1 MKTRKLLAATLLAA
15 IAESATAESI
25 TLEPVLVS
33 ATKTETTDINAT
45 YASEVYDANDIASS
59 GAQDIYAFLNQNT
72 SVSVMPSFGNPYSQL
87 IDMRGYGIGNG
98 YQNIAITINGRRL
111 NNIDLTEPLLSSI
124 SLNNIDRIEITKGSG
139 SVIYG
144 DNATAGSIQIYTND
158 EISHSIGTSFGNEGQ
173 KSASLSTGYAH
184 DYFNLAVSGDHSE
197 LDGFKDKDS
206 DDFTNE
212 SSNANSHVALDVLP
226 TDKLKVSVGREHS
239 TIDTRYTGSLTRAQ
253 YNDDPK
259 QNNGSPYKQQKYH
272 TDTVFFGIEAEITN
286 NFQVLYNHSDE
297 DKVSNFATFSSVA
310 EYDYKSDEL
319 LLKYHNNQFTLTTG
333 AQRFDGERDGFG
345 SVTSKENTG
354 YFIQGE
360 YMFDDFTVSLGGRK
374 ELVEYKH
381 SSTSSNLKDE
391 HDLYAYDIGFNM
403 PLTDKITMFS
413 NFNKA
418 FQAPDIDRFF
428 TGGKFNNF
436 IEPAKVKTLNVGF
449 NYLSEYDKT
458 KITFFRAELDD
469 EIYYFST
476 GNYLTSFNTNIDE
489 SYKYGVEIQNRHK
502 FNDQWLSSVTYA
514 YTRAIIDK
522 ENQGNGSFD
531 DKNLPGVSRHNVTV
545 ALHYSPTDSSKFV
558 LSHNYRSESYAL
570 NDFANNFSQKQP
582 RYESTSLA
590 YNFTYDNLVLSANVN
605 NIFDKSNGLQVSD
618 DVIYPVN
625 FTRSW
630 TVGARY
636 NF

>member
-1 MKTRKLLAATLLAA
+1 MKTRKILATTLLASIANSA
-15 IAESATAESI
+15 IAESI

-45 YASEVYDANDIASS
+45 YASEVYDSNDISSS
-59 GAQDIYAFLNQNT
+59 GAQTIYAFLNQNT
-72 SVSVMPSFGNPYSQL
+72 SVTVMPSFGNPYSQL
-87 IDMRGYGIGNG
+87 IDMRGYGVNDG
-98 YQNIAITINGRRL
+98 YQNIAVTVNGRRL
-111 NNIDLTEPLLSSI
+111 NNIDLTAPLLSSI

-144 DNATAGSIQIYTND
+144 DNATAGSIQIYTKD
-158 EISHSIGTSFGNEGQ
+158 EINHTVGVAFGNKGQ
-173 KSASLSTGYAH
+173 QTGSFSTGYSH

-197 LDGFKDKDS
+197 LDGFKKKDS
-206 DDFTNE
+206 DGFTNE
-212 SSNANSHVALDVLP
+212 SSNANTHVALDLLP
-226 TDKLKVSVGREHS
+226 TDKLKLSVGRDHS
-239 TIDTRYTGSLTRAQ
+239 TIDTRYTGSLTREQ
-253 YNDDPK
+253 YKDDPK

-272 TDTVFFGIEAEITN
+272 TDTVFFGVDAEITDSL
-286 NFQVLYNHSDE
+286 QLIYNHFDE
-297 DKVSNFATFSSVA
+297 DKVSNFATYSSVA

-319 LLKYHNNQFTLTTG
+319 LLKYQNNQFTLTTG
-333 AQRFDGERDGFG
+333 TQRFDGERDGFG
-345 SVTSKENTG
+345 SKTSKENTG
-354 YFIQGE
+354 YFVQGE
-360 YMFDDFTVSLGGRK
+360 YMFDNFTLSLGGRK
-374 ELVEYKH
+374 ESVEYKH
-381 SSTSSNLKDE
+381 SSTSSNLKDD

-403 PLTDKITMFS
+403 RLTDEVTMFS

-428 TGGKFNNF
+428 SGGNFNNF
-436 IEPAKVKTLNVGF
+436 IDPAKVKTLNVGF
-449 NYLSEYDKT
+449 NYLTEYDKT

-469 EIYYFST
+469 EIYYYST

-489 SYKYGVEIQNRHK
+489 SYKYGVELQNRHK
-502 FNDQWLSSVTYA
+502 FNDQWLSSITYA

-522 ENQGNGSFD
+522 ENEGNGSFD
-531 DKNLPGVSRHNVTV
+531 DKNLPGVSRHNITV
-545 ALHYSPTDSSKFV
+545 ALHYSPTDNSKFV
-558 LSHNYRSESYAL
+558 LSHNYRSKSYAL

-582 RYESTSLA
+582 SYESTNLS
-590 YNFTYDNLVLSANVN
+590 YNFTYQKLILSANVN
-605 NIFDKSNGLQVSD
+605 NIFDKSNGLQVTD